1 MFEISNGDTIL
12 KAAPI
17 AGTAT
22 ADIFGLSVN
31 EWFYVAMI
39 IYMIIMAV
47 NDFLDKKSARKLRE
61 LEASR
66 DPNNPPNQNGTGG
79 NTP

>member
-1 MFEISNGDTIL
+1 MIEISNGDILL

-22 ADIFGLSVN
+22 ADVFGLSVN

-39 IYMIIMAV
+39 VYMIIMAV

-61 LEASR
+61 REDAR
-66 DPNNPPNQNGTGG
+66 KDKENNDG
-79 NTP
+79 